1 MEFVANELGSREGS
15 SDSPGDKPVS
25 APDVGDFGPTSSYL
39 AGSFQAGK
47 SIENGVLLRQLSS
60 LPRLQITAVLK
71 DRVSGFSVSKGV
83 GRTRFAFGKE

>member
-1 MEFVANELGSREGS
+1 MNWDLGKDLATARVT
-15 SDSPGDKPVS
+15 SPCPHLTS
-25 APDVGDFGPTSSYL
+25 GDFGPTSSYL

-60 LPRLQITAVLK
+60 LPGLQITAVLK